1 MDRMGNVYDH
11 HTIMSI
17 MLNGTPTETFNP
29 FKGLRQGGPLSPF
42 LFIIAV
48 DGMGRITKER
58 VNSEKLKGLRLWGE
72 C

>member
-1 MDRMGNVYDH
+1 
-11 HTIMSI
+11 